1 MEEMDIAL
9 RGRTNE
15 QVDGHADDHE
25 KSLQVAL
32 VAGVTGL
39 VGTALA
45 EILVKAGWKVY
56 GIARLPLQHHC
67 FEEKVAHKIQ
77 FIACDLADRN
87 ETLAKISLLSDVTH
101 VFWVTWAAHFADDSM
116 EHYQENRDMFC
127 NALDALLPVAGGLK
141 HICLQTGTK
150 HYHALGFPLPGPQD
164 LPLREDTRRLPNA
177 YNFYYA
183 LEDVLLQSAK
193 KKEGR
198 LTWSVH
204 RPGIIFGQSAR
215 SFINA
220 IGSLAVYATICKFL
234 ALPFVFP
241 GSRACW
247 EEAYMD
253 ASDAELV
260 AEQQVWAA
268 TDVTARNQAFNAVN
282 GYAFTWKQLWPVL
295 AAKFGLQVPPLPD
308 MVDESLS
315 LVEIMCDKGP
325 VWDEIVRLNLLCPT
339 RIEDLANWWFLD
351 ALLRCPFKLL
361 ASTEK
366 CRDHGFCS
374 TKDTESSLGYWIDK
388 MRDGR
393 LLP

>member
-1 MEEMDIAL
+1 MAL
-9 RGRTNE
+9 RGTSKG
-15 QVDGHADDHE
+15 QVDDNEDDDE
-25 KSLQVAL
+25 KSMKVAL
-32 VAGVTGL
+32 IAGVTGL

-56 GIARLPLQHHC
+56 GIARAPLQHQL
-67 FEEKVAHKIQ
+67 FEEKIAPKIQ
-77 FIACDLADRN
+77 FIACDLADRDQ
-87 ETLAKISLLSDVTH
+87 TLAKISLLSEVTH
-101 VFWVTWAAHFADDSM
+101 VFWVTWAAHFADDSI

-127 NALDALLPVAGGLK
+127 NALDALLPIARGLK

-150 HYHALGFPLPGPQD
+150 HYHALGFPLPGLHE
-164 LPLREDTRRLPNA
+164 LPLREDTPRLPNA

-183 LEDVLLQSAK
+183 LEDVLLESAK

-220 IGSLAVYATICKFL
+220 IGSLAVYATLCKFL

-268 TDVTARNQAFNAVN
+268 TDVRARNQAFNTVN
-282 GYAFTWKQLWPVL
+282 GDTFTWKQLWPVL
-295 AAKFGLQVPPLPD
+295 AAKFGLQLPPVPD
-308 MVDESLS
+308 IVDESVS
-315 LVEIMCDKGP
+315 LVEIMSDKGS
-325 VWDEIVRLNLLCPT
+325 VWDEIVRLNFLCPT
-339 RIEDLANWWFLD
+339 RMQDLADWWFLD
-351 ALLRCPFKLL
+351 FLLKVPFNIL

-366 CRDHGFCS
+366 CRDHGFCI
-374 TKDTESSLGYWIDK
+374 TKDTATSLGYWIDK
-388 MRDGR
+388 MKDRR
-393 LLP
+393 LVP